1 MKRNS
6 FRVCQIFKRGMV
18 DGSGLV
24 RQCYLTYIGSLTL
37 PIFVSYLNFKD
48 NDSTTVNITLIKLCR
63 ILKKSGA
70 YRYDHEIRRFAKL
83 LNYYCKKGYHWSALE
98 NRVDD
103 KYLEFKIQN
112 IVLFKIKPI
121 YYEHGKRVYRTH
133 KHIKHGINVNK
144 FIKGV

>member
-1 MKRNS
+1 
-6 FRVCQIFKRGMV
+6 MV
-18 DGSGLV
+18 DGSGLI

-37 PIFVSYLNFKD
+37 PIFISYLSFKD
-48 NDSTTVNITLIKLCR
+48 NDSTTVSLTLIKLCR

-70 YRYDHEIRRFAKL
+70 YRYDSEIRQFVKL
-83 LNYYCKKGYHWSALE
+83 LNYYCKKGHHWSALE
-98 NRVDD
+98 NRVYD

-121 YYEHGKRVYRTH
+121 YYKHGKRVYRTH

-144 FIKGV
+144 LIKGV

>member
-18 DGSGLV
+18 DGSGLI

-37 PIFVSYLNFKD
+37 PIFVSYPSFKD
-48 NDSTTVNITLIKLCR
+48 NDSTTVSLTLIKLCR

-70 YRYDHEIRRFAKL
+70 YRYDSEIRQFVKL

-112 IVLFKIKPI
+112 IVLFKIKR
-121 YYEHGKRVYRTH
+121 YLLQTWKTCLSYS
-133 KHIKHGINVNK
+133 
-144 FIKGV
+144 